1 MFDVGF
7 WELAL
12 IAVVALLVLGP
23 ERLPKAARTA
33 GLWIGRARRVV
44 MNVKTEIDRE
54 IKAEELK
61 QIMAKQAQSSGVHEI
76 VEQTREAVEG
86 AARPAPESKPQAG
99 AARSPAD
106 TAEPKQSDEPKP

>member
-7 WELAL
+7 WELGL

-23 ERLPKAARTA
+23 ERLPRAARTV
-33 GLWIGRARRVV
+33 GLWLGRARRVV

-86 AARPAPESKPQAG
+86 ASRPGSKPQAESG
-99 AARSPAD
+99 RPPPDAAES
-106 TAEPKQSDEPKP
+106 KQSDEPKP